1 MELWN
6 SHELCKAVNGKS
18 LNNSFWQASS
28 ISIDTRSIKDGG
40 VFFALKGNK
49 VDGHKFINHAFENGA
64 VAVVANKKHKI
75 EHENKNIIKVDDT
88 YKALE
93 TLGVNRREVSLSKLI
108 AITGS
113 VGKTTVKDYLFSI
126 LSNKFHCYAN
136 EGNYNNKIGVP
147 LSISQIPKNAKF
159 AIQEMGMSFSNEIKY
174 LSNLTKPN
182 LSIITNI
189 GSSHIGNFKNLSD
202 IALAKSEIFYGMK
215 KDGIVILPGES
226 KHLDILKS
234 EARNR
239 GLKNLFFFGID
250 SNNDCF
256 IISKRNRYN
265 IIEVTVSIMGEK
277 LSFKINSH
285 QNHNILNTAAAILA
299 AKTLG
304 LTNKEIDQ
312 SLSVFNS
319 VERRGKIYYLN
330 HPSGSKVTLVDDSYN
345 ASYESTSSALKSL
358 RNLSLSKPLLILGDM
373 LELGKFSAQEHK
385 KLIPIIKNTNPRLV
399 IFIGEAMSK
408 ISKEINSNFDCICFE
423 SSHKAKKEIPNLIKN
438 NDLVLIKG
446 SNGMNLN
453 LITLAIINF
462 FKKLKL
468 NNNIHTKEQNYAV

>member
-6 SHELCKAVNGKS
+6 SRELCEAVNGKS
-18 LNNSFWQASS
+18 LNNSFWQANS

-64 VAVVANKKHKI
+64 VAVVVNKKYKI
-75 EHENKNIIKVDDT
+75 KHDNKNIIRVDDT

-93 TLGVNRREVSLSKLI
+93 MLGVNRREVSLSKLI

-126 LSNKFHCYAN
+126 LNNKFNCYAN

-174 LSNLTKPN
+174 LSNLTKPDI
-182 LSIITNI
+182 SIITNI
-189 GSSHIGNFKNLSD
+189 GGSHLGNFNNLSE
-202 IALAKSEIFYGMK
+202 IAIAKSEIFYGMK

-234 EARNR
+234 EAKNH
-239 GLKNLFFFGID
+239 GLKNLFFFGTD
-250 SNNDCF
+250 SNHDCF

-299 AKTLG
+299 SKTLG

-330 HPSGSKVTLVDDSYN
+330 HPSGSKVTIVDDSYN
-345 ASYESTSSALKSL
+345 ASYESTSSALTSL

-408 ISKEINSNFDCICFE
+408 ISKEINSHFDCICFK
-423 SSHKAKKEIPNLIKN
+423 SSHKAEKEIPDLIKN

-453 LITLAIINF
+453 LITSAIINF
-462 FKKLKL
+462 FKKLNL